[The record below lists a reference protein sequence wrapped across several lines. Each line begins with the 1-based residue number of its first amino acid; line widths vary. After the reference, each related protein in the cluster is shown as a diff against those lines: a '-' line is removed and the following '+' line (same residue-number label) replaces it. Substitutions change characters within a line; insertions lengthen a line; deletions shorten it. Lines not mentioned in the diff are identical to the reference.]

1 MAKAAEEREAKQAE
15 AAKAEEAAGASFAH
29 LYGDAPLINSSE
41 LTEKRW
47 ENVKNLTVDLAG
59 QTVWLRA
66 YLANSRKVGKG
77 VFVVLRQGF
86 CTAQATLWQGDKV
99 PKSMVSYAASIT
111 KESVV
116 DILGTVVVPEAPVT
130 GCTQS
135 GIEIVIQEVHT
146 ISKVRCV
153 APSVSRCVARART
166 ALRRRVSR
174 CVARARTALPRRSLA
189 VSPPPAPRQL

>member
-47 ENVKNLTVDLAG
+47 ENVKNLTADLAG

-146 ISKVRCV
+146 ISKVRCGCAV
-153 APSVSRCVARART
+153 GLSLRRPCPHRAAPSGSRCVARART
-166 ALRRRVSR
+166 V
-174 CVARARTALPRRSLA
+174 LPRRSLA